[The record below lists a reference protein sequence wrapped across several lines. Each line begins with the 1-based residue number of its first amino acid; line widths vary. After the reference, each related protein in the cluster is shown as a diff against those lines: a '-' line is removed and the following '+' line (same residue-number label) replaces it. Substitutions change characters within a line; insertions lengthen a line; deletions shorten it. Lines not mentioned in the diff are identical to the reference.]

1 MQKIKLFN
9 KNNFYILKTE
19 QIVNSKI
26 EDVWDYFTNIK
37 NLEKIMPKKYNTK
50 VTIGRRRKIYI
61 GKLFNIRMKILP
73 FVHSNITSEIKAVEK
88 TNILLTRKY
97 LVHIKFGIMSITSLL
112 MKMNQ

>member
-1 MQKIKLFN
+1 MYGI
-9 KNNFYILKTE
+9 I
-19 QIVNSKI
+19 S
-26 EDVWDYFTNIK
+26 NIK

-88 TNILLTRKY
+88 NKY
-97 LVHIKFGIMSITSLL
+97 FIDSQIFGPYKIGIMSITSLL

>member
-37 NLEKIMPKKYNTK
+37 NLEKIMPK
-50 VTIGRRRKIYI
+50 
-61 GKLFNIRMKILP
+61 
-73 FVHSNITSEIKAVEK
+73 NITLKLLLVEEEK
-88 TNILLTRKY
+88 SISANYLILE
-97 LVHIKFGIMSITSLL
+97 
-112 MKMNQ
+112 